1 MTDFSD
7 MYAQSGQP
15 SNFAEINPP
24 ASSANTGSGLDPN
37 IARLSKVKAPPQTLK
52 IIGKSP
58 AVMYVVDANTN
69 AIQYITNK
77 FYLTG
82 SQELRE
88 EKAQIMETFGS
99 AVSFF
104 FGQKQTIYSFSGM
117 LLEAGSPL
125 ANYEHKYL
133 WTSSFLSL
141 YDNHLR
147 ASKLA
152 EQKNKAVLVF
162 ENNILYGYPINMN
175 IQRNSNSPAANQ
187 FSFAMLVT
195 HHRMLEASS
204 IKDLYAMPTTTNI
217 KELLATLSDL
227 DAKLDDAKKE
237 LKKMLKEN
245 KKSMRKTQ
253 TVTHDQIVIGK
264 KQEEI
269 NTFESEIADLNKKI
283 AQEREGMRKFTQ
295 LDG

>member
-1 MTDFSD
+1 
-7 MYAQSGQP
+7 
-15 SNFAEINPP
+15 
-24 ASSANTGSGLDPN
+24 
-37 IARLSKVKAPPQTLK
+37 
-52 IIGKSP
+52 
-58 AVMYVVDANTN
+58 
-69 AIQYITNK
+69 
-77 FYLTG
+77 
-82 SQELRE
+82 
-88 EKAQIMETFGS
+88 
-99 AVSFF
+99 
-104 FGQKQTIYSFSGM
+104 
-117 LLEAGSPL
+117 
-125 ANYEHKYL
+125 
-133 WTSSFLSL
+133 
-141 YDNHLR
+141 
-147 ASKLA
+147 
-152 EQKNKAVLVF
+152 
-162 ENNILYGYPINMN
+162 MN